1 MRLTDVL
8 LRRGHLSEAALVEVW
23 NSGVRPV
30 HLDRCDICAE
40 RALEIS
46 HWLEDVQA
54 LGRADADAVF
64 SAERLT
70 AQRGQILQRLEQLDR
85 PAKVISFPARKT
97 RVSEAGEGRRVSPAW
112 LAAAAAA
119 GLTIGVIGVE
129 LGHSLGFG
137 SNPKQMAYTTAAPQA
152 PELTTGA
159 DAWALYDDPYA
170 QTQLGSLPA
179 MEELTP
185 RLIPVMSSPATTRR

>member
-1 MRLTDVL
+1 MRLADVV
-8 LRRGHLSEAALVEVW
+8 LRRGHLSESALVEVW
-23 NSGVRPV
+23 STGVRPV

-40 RALEIS
+40 RALEMS
-46 HWLEDVQA
+46 HWLEDVQT

-64 SAERLT
+64 TGERLT

-85 PAKVISFPARKT
+85 PAKVISFPARKA
-97 RVSEAGEGRRVSPAW
+97 RIAEANDGRRVSPAW

-119 GLTIGVIGVE
+119 GLTIGVVSVE
-129 LGHSLGFG
+129 LGHSLGIG
-137 SNPKQMAYTTAAPQA
+137 SSPRQMASTTTAPQP

-170 QTQLGSLPA
+170 QTQLGSLSA
-179 MEELTP
+179 MEEMTP
-185 RLIPVMSSPATTRR
+185 RMIPVDAVARKR

>member
-1 MRLTDVL
+1 MRLADVV

-23 NSGVRPV
+23 NTGIRPV
-30 HLDRCDICAE
+30 HLERCDICAE

-64 SAERLT
+64 TPERLT

-85 PAKVISFPARKT
+85 PSKVISFPARKVRT
-97 RVSEAGEGRRVSPAW
+97 SDGLEGRRISPGW

-119 GLTIGVIGVE
+119 GLTIGVISVE
-129 LGHSLGFG
+129 LSHSLGIR
-137 SNPKQMAYTTAAPQA
+137 SNPTQIASGITAPQV
-152 PELTTGA
+152 PDLVTGP
-159 DAWALYDDPYA
+159 DAATLLDDPYER
-170 QTQLGSLPA
+170 TQLGSLSA
-179 MEELTP
+179 MDDMTP
-185 RLIPVMSSPATTRR
+185 RIVDVVASNR

>member
-1 MRLTDVL
+1 MRLADVV

-23 NSGVRPV
+23 NTGVRPL

-46 HWLEDVQA
+46 HWLEDVQD

-64 SAERLT
+64 TPERLT

-85 PAKVISFPARKT
+85 PSKVISFPARKVRT
-97 RVSEAGEGRRVSPAW
+97 SDGLEGRRISPGW

-119 GLTIGVIGVE
+119 GLTIGVVSVE
-129 LGHSLGFG
+129 LSHTLGFG
-137 SNPKQMAYTTAAPQA
+137 AAPTQMVATTTAPQ
-152 PELTTGA
+152 PDLTTGP
-159 DAWALYDDPYA
+159 DAAALYEDPYA
-170 QTQLGSLPA
+170 RTELGSLSEMDA
-179 MEELTP
+179 MTP
-185 RLIPVMSSPATTRR
+185 RLIDVVAINR